1 MRHNSLSARFQKIW
15 ENYPCVVAGVRTC
28 DPALSFACVDHHDLA
43 RQAVTNVLRLGYRR
57 PTLMLDAKIDALID
71 GRFSAGFYIAQRH
84 VMSSMRVAPFYIK
97 GRNPEEEIRF
107 RRWSEKHRPD
117 VILTLYNTVS
127 AGVGNIGL
135 RVPEDLGLVQLEWR
149 QDHAH

>member
-1 MRHNSLSARFQKIW
+1 MLHRIFVSRGICGALGVGMMRHNSLSARFQKIW

-57 PTLMLDAKIDALID
+57 PALMLDAKIDALID

-84 VMSSMRVAPFYIK
+84 LMSSMRVVPFYIK
-97 GRNPEEEIRF
+97 GRSHIQSKGYCAEALFVVFGRQKAFFPKGT
-107 RRWSEKHRPD
+107 WRP
-117 VILTLYNTVS
+117 
-127 AGVGNIGL
+127 
-135 RVPEDLGLVQLEWR
+135 
-149 QDHAH
+149 